1 MLSPPRLFVEAY
13 GSSPGHGR
21 RQEPPRVVVE
31 RPAVGAGAAR
41 RGRWV
46 DGHSQVELGLV
57 AGAAGAGRQAV
68 ATLRFVGRDR
78 EIMLLFS

>member
-1 MLSPPRLFVEAY
+1 M
-13 GSSPGHGR
+13 
-21 RQEPPRVVVE
+21 
-31 RPAVGAGAAR
+31 
-41 RGRWV
+41 